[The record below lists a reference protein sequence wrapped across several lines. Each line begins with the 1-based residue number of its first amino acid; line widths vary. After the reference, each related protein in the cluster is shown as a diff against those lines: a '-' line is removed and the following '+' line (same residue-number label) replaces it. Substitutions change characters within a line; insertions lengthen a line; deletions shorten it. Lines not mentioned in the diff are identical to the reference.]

1 MIRMDMRRIVAVAGL
16 TAFIAVAAIVNGP
29 HAVQAQQ
36 TGGSGLPSIW
46 TTQAQYRIGD
56 PIEYCYRIPSEGT
69 IILTF
74 VAADGT
80 SRVMYNGGS
89 AGTGACQLGNTS
101 GPPGQVCL
109 RLTYPQPAGDVGTV
123 QTCFDLI
130 AGTSPLP
137 PLPPQPPVNN
147 LAITTDRT
155 QYSPGDTIQY
165 CYTVPSAGFI
175 TVVMTPAGGAS
186 QTVLSGFDDGS
197 GGCRQGTII
206 PPAGSECLTLTY
218 VYSTGA
224 QASAQT
230 CYLITGPSPG
240 ADWTFLGAAQ
250 VDGNGNWSFNQ
261 PLVLDPALTRVRVTS
276 GDCNADPAFTLV
288 WESTLQRQTGLLGAD
303 VWIGNLAPVGLAV
316 SSGGVG
322 FARIERPVTFNPQ
335 SQVDLTLFGVGT
347 IYTGTTLSACL
358 HRP

>member
-1 MIRMDMRRIVAVAGL
+1 MDMRRFVVAAAL
-16 TAFIAVAAIVNGP
+16 MAFVAVAAITYGP
-29 HAVQAQQ
+29 HPVQAQQ
-36 TGGSGLPSIW
+36 TGGSGPPSIW
-46 TTQAQYRIGD
+46 TTQTQYRIGD
-56 PIEYCYRIPSEGT
+56 QIEYCYRIPSEGT

-89 AGTGACQLGNTS
+89 AGTGACQLGTTS

-130 AGTSPLP
+130 AGISPFPPLP
-137 PLPPQPPVNN
+137 PLPPPPPVNN
-147 LAITTDRT
+147 LTITTDRT

-165 CYTVPSAGFI
+165 CYSVPAAGFI
-175 TVVMTPAGGAS
+175 TVVMTPASGAP
-186 QTVLSGFDDGS
+186 QTVLSGFDNGS

-206 PPAGSECLTLTY
+206 PPAGNECLTLTFTY
-218 VYSTGA
+218 AAGT
-224 QASAQT
+224 QASVQT
-230 CYLITGPSPG
+230 CYVITGGSPVS
-240 ADWTFLGAAQ
+240 DWTLLGTAQ

-261 PLVLDPALTRVRVTS
+261 SQFLDPSLTRVRVTS

-288 WESTLQRQTGLLGAD
+288 WEGTVQRQSGLLGTD
-303 VWIGNLAPVGLAV
+303 LWTGNLDPIGLAV
-316 SSGGVG
+316 SSGGSG
-322 FARIERPVTFNPQ
+322 FARIQRPVTFNPQ
-335 SQVDLTLFGVGT
+335 SQVDLTLFSVGT

-358 HRP
+358 HSP